1 MNNNA
6 GYAEYHEITQ
16 ALTTTTDIAL
26 DAIKII
32 RMLGHDELANTL
44 TKRLL
49 IAQKNIYGGNPP
61 IQNGGN

>member
-1 MNNNA
+1 MNN
-6 GYAEYHEITQ
+6 TQ

-49 IAQKNIYGGNPP
+49 IAQKNIYGGSPP